1 MSTEDYKRISWLLG
15 PDALRD
21 LIGLDS
27 IDGMLH
33 IGNEAEWLL
42 YKLSKFFPHV
52 LSIPFE
58 NIKNE
63 LLFANFSIR

>member
-15 PDALRD
+15 PDALHD

-42 YKLSKFFPHV
+42 YKLSKFF
-52 LSIPFE
+52 LALIQ
-58 NIKNE
+58 IT
-63 LLFANFSIR
+63 